1 MTAHLITTRNV
12 NTALRA
18 GLHWLALA
26 GQTSNSRNGPVL
38 VAPGPVIT
46 AYEAPQERVLFS
58 ALRDANPFFHLY
70 ECIWMLAGRNDA
82 ASVARYAKTM
92 ASFADDGTLAGS
104 YGYRWRR
111 HFGFDQLPAIV
122 EMLRKDPSTR
132 RAVLSMFDPVT
143 DLQHGAGSKDIPCNT
158 AVYFGDTRGV
168 LDMTVVN
175 RSNDIVWGAYG
186 ANAVHMSFL
195 QEVIACAAGLPLGT
209 YYQFSNN
216 FHSYTDRPDVQ
227 RLLGEPDPAAVR
239 PSNSRVKYTADD
251 RYGTNL
257 GERAVTAPVTFTD
270 LRWFLEDCQAVCD
283 DWDLPDGQES
293 CSPFL
298 NNVVL
303 PMMQAHVVYKT
314 GAPNADNPW
323 YAELCKSQI
332 DWHVAGREWLDRR
345 AVNKEQTA

>member
-1 MTAHLITTRNV
+1 MTAHLIHTRNV

-26 GQTSNSRNGPVL
+26 GQPAASRNGPVL

-46 AYEAPQERVLFS
+46 AYAAPQERVLFS

-70 ECIWMLAGRNDA
+70 ECLWMLAGRNDA

-111 HFGFDQLPAIV
+111 HFGFDQLQAIV

-158 AVYFGDTRGV
+158 AVYFDGTRGV

-239 PSNSRVKYTADD
+239 PSNSWVKYTADD

-257 GERAVTAPVTFTD
+257 GERAFTAPVTFTD
-270 LRWFLEDCQAVCD
+270 LSWFLEDCAQFCGEEAYLEGNV
-283 DWDLPDGQES
+283 S
-293 CSPFL
+293 CSHFL
-298 NNVVL
+298 NEVWL
-303 PMMQAHVVYKT
+303 PMQAAHAHYKD
-314 GAPNADNPW
+314 GLSNQDNPG
-323 YAELCKSQI
+323 YEVLCASQI

>member
-26 GQTSNSRNGPVL
+26 GQPAASRNGPVL

-70 ECIWMLAGRNDA
+70 ECLWMLAGRNDA

-111 HFGFDQLPAIV
+111 HFGFDQLQAIV
-122 EMLRKDPSTR
+122 DMLRKDPSTR

-143 DLQHGAGSKDIPCNT
+143 DLQHGATSKDIPCNT
-158 AVYFGDTRGV
+158 AVYFGGTRGV

-195 QEVIACAAGLPLGT
+195 QEVIACAAGLPLGM

-227 RLLGEPDPAAVR
+227 RLLIEPEPGK
-239 PSNSRVKYTADD
+239 PSNNRVRYTADD
-251 RYGTNL
+251 RYGANP
-257 GERAVTAPVTFTD
+257 GERVVAYPVTFTD
-270 LRWFLEDCQAVCD
+270 LSWFLEDCAQFCGEEAYLEGNV
-283 DWDLPDGQES
+283 S
-293 CSPFL
+293 CSNFL
-298 NNVVL
+298 NDVWL
-303 PMMQAHVVYKT
+303 PMQAAHAHYKD
-314 GAPNADNPW
+314 GLSNQDNPG
-323 YAELCKSQI
+323 YEVLRASQI